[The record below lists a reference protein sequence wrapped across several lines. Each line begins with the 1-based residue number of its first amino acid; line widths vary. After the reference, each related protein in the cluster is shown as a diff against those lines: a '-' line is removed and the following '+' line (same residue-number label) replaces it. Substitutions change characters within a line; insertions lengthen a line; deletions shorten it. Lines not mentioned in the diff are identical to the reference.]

1 MEFTKHIS
9 THTYS
14 QWTLCKK
21 YPYKKKKTQ
30 KKIKN
35 FKVKQK
41 FKTKINQKKFLDQIN
56 KIYFR

>member
-9 THTYS
+9 AHTYS

-30 KKIKN
+30 KKN
-35 FKVKQK
+35 QK
-41 FKTKINQKKFLDQIN
+41 F
-56 KIYFR
+56 